1 MRVMIRATFA
11 LLWTIAAICLVP
23 ALAQPVPAPE
33 SQPTAELALAY
44 SYVLANAPP
53 AGCGCFSM
61 NGGSASLAYRL
72 SRSVSVVGEAG
83 AVDSGNVDATGL
95 DLTLSSFLAGPRY
108 SLRKSGR
115 FTPFGQVLL
124 GAAHASGGLAPA
136 QINAGSSTAFAM
148 AAGGGVDI
156 QLNRRFALR
165 AFQTDY
171 LLTLLPNRVN
181 DHQNNFRLSTGV
193 IFQFGRR

>member
-1 MRVMIRATFA
+1 
-11 LLWTIAAICLVP
+11 
-23 ALAQPVPAPE
+23 LAQPAPATE

-44 SYVLANAPP
+44 SYVYANAPP

-61 NGGSASLAYRL
+61 NGGSAWFAYRL
-72 SRSVSVVGEAG
+72 SRSVRVVGEAG
-83 AVDSGNVDATGL
+83 AVNRGNVDSTGA
-95 DLTLSSFLAGPRY
+95 DLTLSSYLAGPRY

-124 GAAHASGGLAPA
+124 GAVHASGALAPA
-136 QINAGSSTAFAM
+136 QINAGSSTAFAL
-148 AAGGGVDI
+148 AAGGNVDI

-171 LLTLLPNRVN
+171 LLTLHPNRVN
-181 DHQNNFRLSTGV
+181 DHQNSFRLSTGV

>member
-1 MRVMIRATFA
+1 
-11 LLWTIAAICLVP
+11 VP
-23 ALAQPVPAPE
+23 ALE

-44 SYVLANAPP
+44 SYVYANAPP

-61 NGGSASLAYRL
+61 NGGSASFAYRL
-72 SRSVSVVGEAG
+72 SRSFSVVGEAG
-83 AVDSGNVDATGL
+83 AVNRGNVDSTGL

-108 SLRKSGR
+108 SLRKFAR

-156 QLNRRFALR
+156 WLSRRFSLR

-193 IFQFGRR
+193 IFQFGKR